1 MNKRDL
7 VDAIAK
13 KTGVSK
19 ASVEVRLK
27 AVLGTV
33 TATLAKGGKVSAIV
47 GFGTFSTSKR
57 AGRTG
62 RNPATGAA
70 IKIPAAKVAKFF
82 AGRGP
87 EESGQQEI
95 TRTARGGRW

>member
-19 ASVEVRLK
+19 ASVEAMLK
-27 AVLGTV
+27 AILGTV
-33 TATLAKGGKVSAIV
+33 TATLAKGGKVALI
-47 GFGTFSTSKR
+47 GFGTFSISKR
-57 AGRTG
+57 AARTG

-70 IKIPAAKVAKFF
+70 IKIPAAKVAKFS
-82 AGRGP
+82 AVR
-87 EESGQQEI
+87 
-95 TRTARGGRW
+95 A